1 MFFKL
6 VFTNKY
12 ICYSKKTTNTSI
24 SSILKIKEKEIHTS
38 PRLMP
43 KGFIPTYATIKINT
57 FASFKNEE

>member
-43 KGFIPTYATIKINT
+43 KGFIPTYATIKIDT
-57 FASFKNEE
+57 